1 MGVFHEVY
9 ITVVQSYFVT
19 DNLEK
24 LSSSIK
30 FWHLIKELDGKYEG
44 TALSANF
51 SRNMYCIF
59 RGTPGNIL

>member
-19 DNLEK
+19 VIWKNYF
-24 LSSSIK
+24 INK

-59 RGTPGNIL
+59 RGTPENIL